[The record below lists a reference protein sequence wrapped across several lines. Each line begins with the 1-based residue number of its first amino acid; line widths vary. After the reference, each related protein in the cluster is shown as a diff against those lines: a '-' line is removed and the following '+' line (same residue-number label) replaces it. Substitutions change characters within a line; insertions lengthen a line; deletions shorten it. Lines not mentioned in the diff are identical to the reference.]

1 MNLTMLYR
9 KKEAAALGEAMLS
22 YRNFHIPGIDML
34 CDWREL
40 TTANE
45 YRLTRTG
52 IWYLLIL
59 HGFLPRL
66 IYNLKNNPDYII
78 LTIVMNFTE

>member
-40 TTANE
+40 TTAAYE
-45 YRLTRTG
+45 YQLTKTG
-52 IWYLLIL
+52 ILVSPHIAWISAPSDL
-59 HGFLPRL
+59 
-66 IYNLKNNPDYII
+66 
-78 LTIVMNFTE
+78 

>member
-9 KKEAAALGEAMLS
+9 KKEAAALGETMRS

-40 TTANE
+40 TTAYE
-45 YRLTRTG
+45 YQLTKTG
-52 IWYLLIL
+52 ILVSPHIAWISAPSDL
-59 HGFLPRL
+59 
-66 IYNLKNNPDYII
+66 
-78 LTIVMNFTE
+78 

>member
-34 CDWREL
+34 CDCREL

-52 IWYLLIL
+52 ILVSPHIAWISAPSDL
-59 HGFLPRL
+59 
-66 IYNLKNNPDYII
+66 
-78 LTIVMNFTE
+78 

>member
-40 TTANE
+40 TTASNQ
-45 YRLTRTG
+45 RKLG
-52 IWYLLIL
+52 
-59 HGFLPRL
+59 
-66 IYNLKNNPDYII
+66 
-78 LTIVMNFTE
+78 V

>member
-1 MNLTMLYR
+1 
-9 KKEAAALGEAMLS
+9 
-22 YRNFHIPGIDML
+22 ML

-40 TTANE
+40 TTASNPGENWAYE
-45 YRLTRTG
+45 YQLTRPAS
-52 IWYLLIL
+52 WYLLIL

-78 LTIVMNFTE
+78 LAIVMNFTE